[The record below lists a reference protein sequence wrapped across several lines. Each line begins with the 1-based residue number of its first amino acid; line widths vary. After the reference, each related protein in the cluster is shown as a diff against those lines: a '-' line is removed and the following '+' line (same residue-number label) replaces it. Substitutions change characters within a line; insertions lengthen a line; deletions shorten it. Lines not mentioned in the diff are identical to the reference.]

1 MSNYMYDFSEKLAR
15 SVITDLEEVKAIDI
29 TVLDVRTL
37 TSVTDFMIIA
47 TGRSKRHARAL
58 SENVVRAAKKAGN
71 RPLGVEG
78 QQYGEW
84 ILVDLC
90 DVVVHIMV
98 PEARELYQLERL
110 WRDPDTPRLSA
121 MMRRNS

>member
-1 MSNYMYDFSEKLAR
+1 MYDFSEKLAR
-15 SVITDLEEVKAIDI
+15 NVITDLEEVKAIDI

-58 SENVVRAAKKAGN
+58 SENVVRAAKKAGH

-78 QQYGEW
+78 EQYGEW

-110 WRDPDTPRLSA
+110 WRDPNTPRLST
-121 MMRRNS
+121 MMRKKG